1 MGVSDEQTSRVRS
14 FTGLPGLVVMTLA
27 IAWVGFHI
35 VTAGLGTLPNYQ
47 QRAVHLGGA
56 LFFVFLLYQGHTRL
70 PRLQLAIDM
79 VLALACVVILGYVFV
94 NYDEIVVSN
103 WFLRETVE
111 KTFGVALLLLILEAV
126 RRTLGWMFVG
136 LILFFFAYAH
146 WGNLIPG
153 VLGHRGLSFERLVY
167 TFYLGDAGVLGT
179 LMGVSA
185 TVVALFLIFGA
196 LLNTSGAGDTFIR
209 IAMRL
214 GGRLR
219 GGAGITAVI
228 GSAFMGMINGS
239 TVANVTSTGVLTIP
253 LMRRLGFKRNIAG
266 AIEAVASTGGQI
278 MPPVMGPG
286 AFLMAELLGIPY
298 LDVAVAALVPS
309 LLFFAAL
316 LLGVYL
322 LALRHD
328 VRPLPPAM
336 IPSWREACPPLAML
350 SLVLPIGVL
359 LFFILQR
366 YTVQLAVF
374 WAVASMLLM
383 MLVTALFQRRPPI
396 DTATILSRGNPQQA
410 APAAAA
416 ALPASP
422 EGAAWRL
429 VRLARDTAD
438 GLHAA
443 AMGLAYIAMI
453 IVAAQIMVS
462 VINLTGVGVT
472 LAQIILGLGGQYL
485 LISLLLT
492 MMLAIVLGMGMPT
505 PAAYA
510 VAAAVLAPPLV
521 SLGFETLPAHLFLY
535 FFASVSAITP
545 PVAAGVF
552 AAIAISGGN
561 FLGTARYALTLACTL
576 FIIPYMFI
584 LNPVLTL
591 SGNGLDILSAT
602 LSASLGVGFLSVAVI
617 GYFRGLMGWLS
628 RTIMVIGAF
637 TMVMP
642 GWSSDLIGIALTLL
656 AVGQHLWAGGAAGG
670 TRERR

>member
-1 MGVSDEQTSRVRS
+1 VSDERASLLRK
-14 FTGLPGLVVMTLA
+14 FTGVPGLIVMTLA
-27 IAWVGFHI
+27 IAWVAFHV

-56 LFFVFLLYQGHTRL
+56 LFFVFLLYQGHTRA
-70 PRLQLAIDM
+70 PRLQLAIDI
-79 VLALACVVILGYVFV
+79 VLALACAVILGYVFV

-103 WFLRETVE
+103 WFIRESVE
-111 KTFGVALLLLILEAV
+111 KAFGIALLLLILEAV
-126 RRTLGWMFVG
+126 RRTLGWMFVT
-136 LILFFFAYAH
+136 LILVFFAYAH
-146 WGNLIPG
+146 WGNHIPG
-153 VLGHRGLSFERLVY
+153 ALGHRGISFERLIY

-185 TVVALFLIFGA
+185 TVVALFLIFGS

-219 GGAGITAVI
+219 GGAGLAAVI

-253 LMRRLGFKRNIAG
+253 LMKRLGFKRNIAG

-298 LDVAVAALVPS
+298 LDVAIAAFVPS
-309 LLFFAAL
+309 MLFFAAL

-322 LALRHD
+322 LALRYD
-328 VRPLPPAM
+328 LQPLPDDM
-336 IPSWREACPPLAML
+336 IPTWRQACPPLAAV
-350 SLVLPIGVL
+350 SLVLPIGIL
-359 LFFILQR
+359 LYFILQR
-366 YTVQLAVF
+366 YTIQLAVF
-374 WAVASMLLM
+374 WAVVSIALMMVTSTLLQRRQPVAPSSMLGIANEAAGDASPPAHAPLPSEHAPQK
-383 MLVTALFQRRPPI
+383 LARLGHETASSLY
-396 DTATILSRGNPQQA
+396 G
-410 APAAAA
+410 A
-416 ALPASP
+416 AL
-422 EGAAWRL
+422 GI
-429 VRLARDTAD
+429 
-438 GLHAA
+438 
-443 AMGLAYIAMI
+443 AYIAMI
-453 IVAAQIMVS
+453 IVAAQVIVS

-472 LAQIILGLGGQYL
+472 LAQVILGLGGQYVL
-485 LISLLLT
+485 VSLLLT

-510 VAAAVLAPPLV
+510 VGAAVLAPPLI
-521 SLGFETLPAHLFLY
+521 SLGFEVLPAHLFLY

-552 AAIAISGGN
+552 AAIAISGGT
-561 FLGTARYALTLACTL
+561 FMGTARYSLTLACTL

-591 SGNGLDILSAT
+591 SGEWTAILTAIV
-602 LSASLGVGFLSVAVI
+602 SASLGVGFLSVAVI
-617 GYFRGLMGWLS
+617 GYLRGPMGAAS
-628 RTIMVIGAF
+628 RIIMGVGAF

-642 GWSSDLIGIALTLL
+642 GGLSDLIGIGMTTLAIGL
-656 AVGQHLWAGGAAGG
+656 HLWRGPVIGNGVEA
-670 TRERR
+670 R